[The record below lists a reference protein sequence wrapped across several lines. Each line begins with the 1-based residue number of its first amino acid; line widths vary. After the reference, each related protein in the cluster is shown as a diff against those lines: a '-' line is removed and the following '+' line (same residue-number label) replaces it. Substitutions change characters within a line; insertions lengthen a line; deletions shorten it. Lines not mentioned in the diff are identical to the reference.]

1 LVLKIASS
9 ITNTHYTYSGLD
21 MFGWFLSLVPE
32 SIFILIYYIMLSAGI
47 VLYIASK
54 LVAWVPMMGQY
65 KLPAELVGVVLLV
78 VGAYFYGGHGV
89 QSAWLAR
96 VAELEAKVKIA
107 EEKSQQVNTVIE
119 TKIVTKIKVVKENVY
134 VNREIIKEVAGKQ
147 LDAQCT
153 LPKSTVSLHDSASR
167 NEVPERAAATDGTP
181 SGVEASRLLDRVVE
195 NYGACYE
202 NAEKLKMWQEWY
214 KEQKKIFESVK

>member
-1 LVLKIASS
+1 
-9 ITNTHYTYSGLD
+9 
-21 MFGWFLSLVPE
+21 MFGWLLSIVPD
-32 SIFILIYYIMLSAGI
+32 SLFVWIYYIFTIAGCG
-47 VLYIASK
+47 LYICSK
-54 LVAWVPMMGQY
+54 LVTWIPMMGQY
-65 KLPAELVGVVLLV
+65 KLPAELVGVALLV
-78 VGAYFYGGHGV
+78 AGAYLFGGYGV
-89 QSAWLAR
+89 QQVWTAR
-96 VAELEAKVKIA
+96 VAELEAKVKAA

-119 TKIVTKIKVVKENVY
+119 TKIVTKVKVIKENVY

-195 NYGACYE
+195 NYGACHE
-202 NAEKLKMWQEWY
+202 NAEKLRMWQEWY
-214 KEQKKIFESVK
+214 REQKKIFESVK

>member
-1 LVLKIASS
+1 MGQI
-9 ITNTHYTYSGLD
+9 
-21 MFGWFLSLVPE
+21 GWMLSLIPDNLFVW
-32 SIFILIYYIMLSAGI
+32 IYYIILTAGFA
-47 VLYIASK
+47 LYIASK
-54 LVAWVPMMGQY
+54 LVKWLPLMGQY

-89 QSAWLAR
+89 QQAWLAR

-107 EEKSQQVNTVIE
+107 EEKSQQVNKVIE
-119 TKIVTKIKVVKENVY
+119 TKVVTKIKVVKENVY

-147 LDAQCT
+147 LDASCS

-167 NEVPERAAATDGTP
+167 NEVAGRAAATDGTP
-181 SGVEASRLLDRVVE
+181 SEVKASQLLDRVVE
-195 NYGACYE
+195 NYGACHE
-202 NAEKLKMWQEWY
+202 NAAKLEAWQEWY

>member
-1 LVLKIASS
+1 VEQI
-9 ITNTHYTYSGLD
+9 
-21 MFGWFLSLVPE
+21 GWVLSLLPD
-32 SIFILIYYIMLSAGI
+32 SIFIWITYILAGAGL

-54 LVAWVPMMGQY
+54 LVNLIPLMGQY
-65 KLPAELVGVVLLV
+65 KLPAELIGVVLLV
-78 VGAYFYGGHGV
+78 AGSYLMGGHIV
-89 QSAWLAR
+89 QQAWQSR
-96 VAELEAKVKIA
+96 VAELEAKVKVA

-119 TKIVTKIKVVKENVY
+119 TKIVEKIKVVKENVY

-195 NYGACYE
+195 NYGACHE
-202 NAEKLKMWQEWY
+202 NAEKLRAWQEWY